1 VLILLRHGQTPA
13 NAGGL
18 LLGRDDPPLTDLGC
32 RQAAAAAAALD
43 GDVQRVISSPL
54 RRARQTA
61 EALGLPVEIDGEWI
75 EVDYGEYEGLP
86 YRDVPAELWQ
96 RWRTEPGFAPPGGES
111 MAAVGARVRAACDRL
126 QDEASERNVVVVSHV
141 SPIKAAVAWSLGV
154 GDDVPWRMFL
164 DVAAICRVGVGPN
177 GPTLRSYNDTG
188 HLAGVR

>member
-1 VLILLRHGQTPA
+1 
-13 NAGGL
+13 
-18 LLGRDDPPLTDLGC
+18 
-32 RQAAAAAAALD
+32 
-43 GDVQRVISSPL
+43 DVQRVISSPL